1 MRVLRSKM
9 WIPITSDDV
18 KTRLA
23 GAEFAAYTQRAL
35 APGQVDPLPD
45 ITAQVVREVR
55 GHVAAR
61 GNSVGDGLTIP
72 DELLAA
78 AVDIIVFRL
87 TTRLGIAVKEDRK
100 TANDQARTLLG
111 QVGRGEFKI
120 AAPDNPAASQAGGNA
135 ISVVTARPRTEGIAS
150 L

>member
-1 MRVLRSKM
+1 M
-9 WIPITSDDV
+9 WISITTNDV

-23 GAEFAAYTQRAL
+23 GAEFSAYTGKAL
-35 APGQVDPLPD
+35 AAGQVDPLPD

-55 GHVAAR
+55 GHVAGG
-61 GNSVGDGLTIP
+61 GNTIGDGLTIP

-78 AVDIIVFRL
+78 AVDMIVFRL
-87 TTRLGIAVKEDRK
+87 TTRLGISVKEDRK
-100 TANDQARTLLG
+100 TANDQAKTLMG

-120 AAPDNPAASQAGGNA
+120 AGPDNAAVHQAGA
-135 ISVVTARPRTEGIAS
+135 SSPRISPRTKRFSLEDQEG

>member
-1 MRVLRSKM
+1 M
-9 WIPITSDDV
+9 WITITTDDV

-35 APGQVDPLPD
+35 SEGQVDPLPD

-55 GHVAAR
+55 GHVAGG
-61 GNSVGDGLTIP
+61 GNTVGDGLTVP

-78 AVDIIVFRL
+78 AVDMIVFRL
-87 TTRLGIAVKEDRK
+87 TTRLGIPVKEDRR
-100 TANDQARTLLG
+100 TANDQAKTLMG
-111 QVGRGEFKI
+111 QVGRGEFKVAPPES
-120 AAPDNPAASQAGGNA
+120 AAETQAG
-135 ISVVTARPRTEGIAS
+135 SVKPGITPRTKVFTLEDQDG

>member
-1 MRVLRSKM
+1 M
-9 WIPITSDDV
+9 WIEITTGDV

-23 GAEFAAYTQRAL
+23 GAEFVAYTTKAL
-35 APGQVDPLPD
+35 AAGQVDPLPD

-55 GHVAAR
+55 GHVAGA
-61 GNSVGDGLTIP
+61 GNTIGDGLTIP

-78 AVDIIVFRL
+78 AVDMIVFRL
-87 TTRLGIAVKEDRK
+87 TTRLGISVKEDRK
-100 TANDQARTLLG
+100 TANDQAKTLMG

-120 AAPDNPAASQAGGNA
+120 AQPDNAATHQAGA
-135 ISVVTARPRTEGIAS
+135 QSPRISKRTKTFSLEDQEG

>member
-1 MRVLRSKM
+1 M

-18 KTRLA
+18 RTRLA
-23 GAEFAAYTQRAL
+23 DAEFSAYTQLAL
-35 APGQVDPLPD
+35 APGQLDPLPD

-55 GHVAAR
+55 GHVAGG
-61 GNSVGDGLTIP
+61 GNTVGDGLTIP

-78 AVDIIVFRL
+78 AVDMVVFRL
-87 TTRLGIAVKEDRK
+87 TTRLGIKVKEDRK
-100 TANDQARTLLG
+100 TANDQAKTLMG

-120 AAPDNPAASQAGGNA
+120 AGPDNAAAAQAGVAGPR
-135 ISVVTARPRTEGIAS
+135 ISARTKHFSLEDQEG

>member
-1 MRVLRSKM
+1 M
-9 WIPITSDDV
+9 WTTITTDDV

-23 GAEFAAYTQRAL
+23 AAEFAAYTTRAL
-35 APGQVDPLPD
+35 GAGQTDPLPD

-55 GHVAAR
+55 GHVAGG
-61 GNSVGDGLTIP
+61 GNVLGDGLTIP

-78 AVDIIVFRL
+78 AVDMIVFRL
-87 TTRLGIAVKEDRK
+87 TTRLGISVKDDRK

-111 QVGRGEFKI
+111 QVGRGEFKV
-120 AAPDNPAASQAGGNA
+120 AAPTTAASVQAGAGGVT
-135 ISVVTARPRTEGIAS
+135 VVTSRTRQTEDMRG